1 MKEGKMTWMELKN
14 QIIDLLD
21 SRNLKQPSRRKSAL
35 NNIENWLRQRHP
47 DIVTNPELILDYDKN
62 QFIGLLE
69 LCKTSR
75 LNDAEK
81 SIVNNIYEFLG

>member
-35 NNIENWLRQRHP
+35 NNIENWLRQR
-47 DIVTNPELILDYDKN
+47 
-62 QFIGLLE
+62 Q
-69 LCKTSR
+69 
-75 LNDAEK
+75 